1 MRSGQSALA
10 FCRDRGLHD
19 SQFFKWK
26 KRIEESEASKFVE
39 VHVAATEDP
48 VRSAAQNA
56 AIEIR
61 LHRGRSLFVEPGF
74 DANHLRALL
83 AVLETEA
90 SEASFLS

>member
-1 MRSGQSALA
+1 MRSGQSVLG

-26 KRIEESEASKFVE
+26 KRIEENESSKFVE

-48 VRSAAQNA
+48 VQSVADKA

-61 LHRGRSLFVEPGF
+61 LRRGRSLFVEPGF
-74 DANHLRALL
+74 DASHLRALL
-83 AVLETEA
+83 AILETEA
-90 SEASFLS
+90 